1 MDFLRDSYKSTYIA
15 AGATTAITGTTGVMS
30 KLIRITVGETA
41 AGAIRVYDAVS
52 GGALAANQ
60 KVELKASVAEGTY
73 EYGITMAQGIQVVSL
88 AGSKFT
94 VVWSNV

>member
-15 AGATTAITGTTGVMS
+15 AGATTAITGTTGKMT

-41 AGAIRVYDAVS
+41 AGAIKVYDAVS
-52 GGALAANQ
+52 GGALDANQ
-60 KVELKASVAEGTY
+60 KAELKASIAEGTY
-73 EYGITMAQGIQVVSL
+73 EYGITMSQGLQIVSL
-88 AGSKFT
+88 GNSKFT

>member
-1 MDFLRDSYKSTYIA
+1 MVTLRDDYKSTYIA
-15 AGATTAITGTTGVMS
+15 AAATTAITGTVPTTC

-41 AGAIRVYDAVS
+41 AGAIKVYDAVS
-52 GGALAANQ
+52 GGATDAQEKA
-60 KVELKASVAEGTY
+60 ELKSSIVEGTY
-73 EYGITMAQGIQVVSL
+73 EYGITMAKGIQVVSF